1 MEDEAKIYE
10 RLNLQ
15 KRFILSKKPK
25 SIEDFFRAEEKAIK
39 NLGKIDD
46 YVLDAGC
53 GSGRHLKLI
62 SHNIKTGIG
71 IDYDS
76 KAIKEAKRN
85 NEGIENLKFYVAN
98 IFDTPFPDDFFGL
111 VLCLN
116 HTFGNLPK
124 HKPAIKEMLRVLKPN
139 GKIILTVHNDKIK
152 DDKIAWYKKCD
163 LKNPTYSE
171 KIGAVI
177 TEEKFYSYCFKKN
190 YLSNLFQQFRNI
202 SFTISNLTPYSF
214 LCTIHKKK

>member
-1 MEDEAKIYE
+1 MEGEAKIYE

-39 NLGKIDD
+39 KLGKIED

-62 SHNIKTGIG
+62 SRNIKKGIG

-85 NEGIENLKFYVAN
+85 NRGIENLKFYVAN
-98 IFDTPFPDDFFGL
+98 IFDIPFPDDFFGL
-111 VLCLN
+111 ILCLN

-152 DDKIAWYKKCD
+152 DDKIAWYKKCG
-163 LKNPTYSE
+163 LKKPIYSE

-190 YLSNLFQQFRNI
+190 YLSNLFKQFQNI

-214 LCTIHKKK
+214 LCTIYKKK